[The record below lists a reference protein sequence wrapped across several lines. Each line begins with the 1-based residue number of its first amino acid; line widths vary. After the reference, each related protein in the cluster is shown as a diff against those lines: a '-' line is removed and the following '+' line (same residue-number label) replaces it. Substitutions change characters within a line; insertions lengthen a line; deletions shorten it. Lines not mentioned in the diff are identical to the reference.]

1 MRRDE
6 GRDRPSRGRS
16 SVQLVMGDG
25 ANCCDLSY
33 LDLPLFT
40 RWIYIYIYVFRV
52 MDLSIHTGMWRARL
66 CAGINVKVLYI
77 CVYKYRFRF
86 VVG

>member
-40 RWIYIYIYVFRV
+40 RWIYIYIYVCISCDGFIDTYGDV
-52 MDLSIHTGMWRARL
+52 EGSTL
-66 CAGINVKVLYI
+66 CWNKRESFIYMCI
-77 CVYKYRFRF
+77 
-86 VVG
+86 